1 MQKELSRLGIADL
14 DELNSELTRL
24 GMRPPPAWNSG
35 PGMRPRGTTP
45 PPPPRKNFS
54 PLRSGSRDTVPSLHT
69 KAWRPGGTTKRSP
82 RGKGAAAEEEQGS
95 GSPQSPYSPDT
106 WAAELKVLTQTN
118 HTETGHSGL
127 AEQLWG
133 SFAIEEGQV
142 PADVETTEECV
153 RLLERI
159 GRPTEHLTSRRP

>member
-1 MQKELSRLGIADL
+1 MAFGERAG
-14 DELNSELTRL
+14 
-24 GMRPPPAWNSG
+24 
-35 PGMRPRGTTP
+35 
-45 PPPPRKNFS
+45 
-54 PLRSGSRDTVPSLHT
+54 V
-69 KAWRPGGTTKRSP
+69 
-82 RGKGAAAEEEQGS
+82 EEEQGS

-106 WAAELKVLTQTN
+106 WAAELKVRVRINYFKCTNLSLNVLVQVLTQTN

-159 GRPTEHLTSRRP
+159 GRPTEHLTSRRPKSEDPANSPGNDKPMWDTVSTKHVYEPPPKEEF